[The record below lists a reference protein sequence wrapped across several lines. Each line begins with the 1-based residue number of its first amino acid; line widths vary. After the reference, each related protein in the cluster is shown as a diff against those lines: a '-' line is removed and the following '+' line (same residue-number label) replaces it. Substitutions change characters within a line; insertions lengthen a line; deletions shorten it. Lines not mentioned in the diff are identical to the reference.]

1 MPERETEF
9 AHAIDPQSGCETAT
23 LPDAR
28 DQGDRP
34 GPVPGL
40 TVLHV
45 FGTLDRGGSETAI
58 MNLYRRI
65 NRDCLRFDFVCHRQ
79 APWAFEEEIRALGGR
94 IYVAPRYKVWNHR
107 SYMRWW
113 SCLFANHPEI
123 AVVHG
128 HVHGTAAMYLS
139 AARSAGKTTIA
150 HSHTTRHG
158 GSLAVRAAKRLFS
171 PRIVRSAD
179 YLFACGIEAGQFM
192 FGTSACTSSR
202 FRVIHNAIDVD
213 VFTLNPQVRAAVRA
227 ELDVRDQILVGH
239 VGRFDYSKNHEFLLE
254 AFAALLQLE
263 PTSSL
268 LLVGDGPLRHATEQ
282 RAKSLGVSE
291 SVIFAGVR
299 PDVHRL
305 MQAMD
310 VLVFPSRFEGLGVV
324 LIEAQ
329 AAGLHALASSAVPA
343 AAKVTP
349 ELEFLSL
356 GEKPETWAARVQV
369 LAHRSRRDTRTEI
382 ASAGYDVAQV
392 AVELQHFY
400 EQAISRDRGDRRNP
414 SESTVS
420 SR

>member
-1 MPERETEF
+1 
-9 AHAIDPQSGCETAT
+9 
-23 LPDAR
+23 
-28 DQGDRP
+28 
-34 GPVPGL
+34 
-40 TVLHV
+40 
-45 FGTLDRGGSETAI
+45 
-58 MNLYRRI
+58 
-65 NRDCLRFDFVCHRQ
+65 
-79 APWAFEEEIRALGGR
+79 
-94 IYVAPRYKVWNHR
+94 
-107 SYMRWW
+107 
-113 SCLFANHPEI
+113 
-123 AVVHG
+123 
-128 HVHGTAAMYLS
+128 
-139 AARSAGKTTIA
+139 
-150 HSHTTRHG
+150 
-158 GSLAVRAAKRLFS
+158 
-171 PRIVRSAD
+171 
-179 YLFACGIEAGQFM
+179 M